1 MIEKENKIDENNKD
15 KLVTNLT
22 GKFLVASKKMEDGR
36 FKNSVIYICSHS
48 KDGAMGLVVNDKIE
62 FISFEDIV
70 EQLELKSFNR
80 DLENIK
86 IYKGGPIE
94 KVRGFVLHST
104 DYKKTGTVAINDEL
118 ALSASTEIL
127 QDIASGFGPKE
138 NIIALGYASWSA
150 NQLEQEIINND
161 WICVPYDKQ
170 ILFNDL
176 SNESKWRLA
185 LISNGIDPDKLS
197 ISAGN
202 A

>member
-1 MIEKENKIDENNKD
+1 MIEEKNTIEQNINTQSD
-15 KLVTNLT
+15 NLT
-22 GKFLVASKKMEDGR
+22 GKFLVASKKMEDGQ
-36 FKNSVIYICSHS
+36 FKTKVVYVCSHS
-48 KDGAMGLVVNDKIE
+48 KDGAMGLVINDKIE

-70 EQLELKSFNR
+70 DQLELRSFNK

-104 DYKKTGTVAINDEL
+104 DYKKTGTVKINEEL

-150 NQLEQEIINND
+150 NQLEEEILNDD
-161 WICVPYDKQ
+161 WICVPYDKE

-197 ISAGN
+197 ANVGN